1 LDKGIYFF
9 YIRGTMPE
17 NKERNLDFDTIVD
30 RRHTNSLKYDFAIE
44 CRAVKPG
51 EDPYGLIPLWVAD
64 MDFKTSSFVQ
74 DELNR
79 IAEHGIFGY
88 SEPKE
93 DYYET
98 IKKFYRKRHNYNIEN
113 RKWIIKIPSVMF
125 GLSMAIKAFTKEG
138 DAVLIQQPVYM
149 HFVDAI
155 VNNDR
160 KVVRN
165 DLVYGEDGR
174 YHIDF
179 EDFEKQIIENNVKLF
194 LLCSPH
200 NPVCRVW
207 TREELTRLGEICLKH
222 NVIVASDEIHNDFVF
237 EGTHTVFGSISDEFA
252 NNSII
257 VTSPTKTFNLAG
269 IQIAHAFIKNPT
281 LRRAFRKQIF
291 ATSYVQVSIQGF
303 VSAQAAYSKGEIWLD
318 ALLKYIKGNIEFT
331 DKFIKENL
339 KGVKLVPMEATYLA
353 WLDFNGTGLSPE
365 EIEDRVRNKA
375 RLWLNNGRLFGKTG
389 EGFQRLNLACP
400 RSILVEALN
409 RLKVAFDS

>member
-1 LDKGIYFF
+1 
-9 YIRGTMPE
+9 MSE
-17 NKERNLDFDTIVD
+17 NKERNLDFDTVIE
-30 RRHTNSLKYDFAIE
+30 RRHTNSLKYDFAVE
-44 CRAVKPG
+44 RRAVKPG
-51 EDPYGLIPLWVAD
+51 EDPYSLLPLWVAD
-64 MDFKTSSFVQ
+64 MDFKTSSFIQ
-74 DELNR
+74 DELIR
-79 IAEHGIFGY
+79 AAEYGIFGY

-93 DYYET
+93 DYYEAV
-98 IKKFYRKRHNYNIEN
+98 KSFYRRRHNYNIED
-113 RKWIIKIPSVMF
+113 RKWIIKVPGVMF
-125 GLSMAIKAFTKEG
+125 ALGMAIKAFSKEG
-138 DAVLIQQPVYM
+138 DAILIQQPVYM
-149 HFVDAI
+149 HFADAI